1 MISRLT
7 KACEIKLCHWNLI
20 SNFFFTI
27 DIKLL
32 LNKRN
37 PQLKIKAIDSQHRND
52 RDEPISHRKLEE
64 KSENCSKHCSDRD
77 NWLVY

>member
-1 MISRLT
+1 MSIT
-7 KACEIKLCHWNLI
+7 PI

-37 PQLKIKAIDSQHRND
+37 PQLKIKAIDHSRND
-52 RDEPISHRKLEE
+52 RDESISHRKLEE
-64 KSENCSKHCSDRD
+64 KKSEKLPVKHCSDRD